1 MLILELKKQDDQLI
15 EGTEKV
21 PRIRKKQTTKKE
33 RKYNDSAPL

>member
-1 MLILELKKQDDQLI
+1 MT

-21 PRIRKKQTTKKE
+21 PRIRKTQTTKKE